1 MTNLKLF
8 GEKVSVTQ
16 AKEELKGSIIL
27 PETRMVKFEIGKI
40 TATGDGK
47 YRDGTER
54 KMWVKPG
61 DLVMYQ
67 LGGPQIENS
76 KFKRDGV
83 PMKVFHQGDVI
94 ARLDPVPRGPDIP
107 ADAPDT
113 VIVSLDTFHIIGNW
127 VLLEVKLEQGII
139 IVPEKSAP
147 SEEFKFFV
155 RQVGEGVELPL
166 KVGEEVYPERGKCLP
181 VEIDGVTYAY
191 THQDFLHGVLKPLE
205 VEIVDNVPSPAD
217 APTTV

>member
-1 MTNLKLF
+1 MTNLKLL
-8 GEKVSVTQ
+8 GEKVAVVQ

-27 PETRMVKFEIGKI
+27 PENRMIKFEIGKVI
-40 TATGDGK
+40 AAGDGK

-76 KFKRDGV
+76 KFKKDGV
-83 PMKVFHQGDVI
+83 SIKIFHQGDII
-94 ARLDPVPRGPDIP
+94 AKLDPL
-107 ADAPDT
+107 ADKPDT
-113 VIVSLDTFHIIGNW
+113 VQVSMDSFHIMGNW

-147 SEEFKFFV
+147 SEDFKFVV
-155 RQVGEGVELPL
+155 RQTGAGVELPIEA
-166 KVGEEVYPERGKCLP
+166 GQEVYPERGKCLP
-181 VEIDGVTYAY
+181 VEIDGTTYVY
-191 THQDFLHGVLKPLE
+191 THQDFLHGALRQVE
-205 VEIVDNVPSPAD
+205 VEIVDAVPSPIDAP
-217 APTTV
+217 APTT